1 MHNMQ
6 KGTLVLLKE
15 DHLLPLQR
23 VIERVV
29 DVYPGAEE
37 FE

>member
-1 MHNMQ
+1 MRNMQ

-23 VIERVV
+23 VTERVN
-29 DVYPGAEE
+29 VYPGAEE